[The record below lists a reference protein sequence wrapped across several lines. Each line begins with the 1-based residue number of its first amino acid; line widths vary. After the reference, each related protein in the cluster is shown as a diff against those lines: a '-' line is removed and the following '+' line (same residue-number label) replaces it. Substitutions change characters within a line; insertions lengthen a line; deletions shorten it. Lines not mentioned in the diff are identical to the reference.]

1 MNRNTAIE
9 KVMILTQLDRNTFYP
24 QVQLTWTGGQ
34 LDGARVK
41 SGNEALL
48 YSRSHVKLS
57 TVSSINFLYIIF
69 EIDIL
74 Y

>member
-1 MNRNTAIE
+1 
-9 KVMILTQLDRNTFYP
+9 MILTQLDRNSFYP

-48 YSRSHVKLS
+48 YTHDH
-57 TVSSINFLYIIF
+57 T
-69 EIDIL
+69 
-74 Y
+74 